1 MSSLFEIS
9 AAVGGAAIFVLVFS
23 STTFIPLVMSGFFIA
38 VFLLAVVFLL
48 LARSVYFLGQEEQL
62 GLDMF
67 TETVVINGPG
77 VKFINPFTCRM
88 LTKHVAHMLGNVD
101 FVRLQD
107 SVTGSERVVRGP
119 QILFLGPYEK
129 VTLQGKAVTLSET
142 QCILLMNQLS
152 GVSSLK
158 SGPIIWFPESPHEVP
173 SSVSTA
179 IALQEHEAPE
189 QDHREGNCT
198 PWRENGVPWA

>member
-9 AAVGGAAIFVLVFS
+9 AAEGGAAIFVLVFS

-62 GLDMF
+62 RLDMF

-88 LTKHVAHMLGNVD
+88 VTKHVAHMLGNVD

-107 SVTGSERVVRGP
+107 SVTG
-119 QILFLGPYEK
+119 F
-129 VTLQGKAVTLSET
+129 
-142 QCILLMNQLS
+142 
-152 GVSSLK
+152 
-158 SGPIIWFPESPHEVP
+158 
-173 SSVSTA
+173 
-179 IALQEHEAPE
+179 
-189 QDHREGNCT
+189 
-198 PWRENGVPWA
+198 